1 MILAVV
7 SLWALAQVAASSDVE
22 LQYAPAVNR
31 VIRRWSSNVIPIP
44 ANEPDPLKVTIT
56 LSFISIRN
64 VDKDRNQVDV
74 VFWLGTGWQN
84 KALAWDVNEP
94 GFNVTSVNV
103 DYYRI
108 WRPDITIY
116 NGITKPEVL
125 SPRLAIVSNDGSVY
139 YVDSIRSGVTCELQG
154 VDTEHGA
161 NCTIKLGSWTYSGAT
176 LTISD
181 ESSANLDEYVPNP
194 KYKIVSTSHTN
205 SRIFYTCCP
214 GAPFEDFS
222 FSFGIKSQGPG
233 GLVVGLF

>member
-7 SLWALAQVAASSDVE
+7 GLWALAQVAASSYVR
-22 LQYAPAVNR
+22 LQYSPAVDR
-31 VIRRWSSNVIPIP
+31 VLEFWSANVIPIP
-44 ANEPDPLKVTIT
+44 ADEPDPLKVTIT
-56 LSFISIRN
+56 LSFISIPN

-74 VFWLGTGWQN
+74 VFWQATSWRN
-84 KALAWDVNEP
+84 IALAWDVNEP

-103 DYYRI
+103 NYYRI

-125 SPRLAIVSNDGSVY
+125 SPELAVVSNDGSVY

-154 VDTEHGA
+154 VDTEQGA

-181 ESSANLDEYVPNP
+181 ESSANIYDYVPNP
-194 KYKIVSTSHTN
+194 KYEIVSTSHTN

-214 GAPFEDFS
+214 GVPYEDFS
-222 FSFGIKSQGPG
+222 FNFGIRSKGPRG
-233 GLVVGLF
+233 